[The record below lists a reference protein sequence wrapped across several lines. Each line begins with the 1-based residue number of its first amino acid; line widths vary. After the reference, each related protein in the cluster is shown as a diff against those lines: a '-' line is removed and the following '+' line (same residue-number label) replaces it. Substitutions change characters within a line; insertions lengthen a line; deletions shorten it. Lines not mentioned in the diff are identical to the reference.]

1 MPQPRYFD
9 ARGTQLP
16 ADAAVKDTAYT
27 VYEIKIK
34 RGVKYQPHPA
44 FARNAGG
51 EFSYHDLSA
60 RDLAGKTVLAA
71 SDREITSKS
80 QKTATAQKV
89 GELIAQ
95 KAKTAGI
102 TQVVFD
108 RAGYRYH
115 GRVKAVADGARSG
128 GLEF

>member
-1 MPQPRYFD
+1 MEP
-9 ARGTQLP
+9 
-16 ADAAVKDTAYT
+16 TAN
-27 VYEIKIK
+27 K
-34 RGVKYQPHPA
+34 RQA
-44 FARNAGG
+44 FKRRQRRVRAKVQG
-51 EFSYHDLSA
+51 SA
-60 RDLAGKTVLAA
+60 RRPRLHVFRSLRHISVQLIDDVAGKTVLAA